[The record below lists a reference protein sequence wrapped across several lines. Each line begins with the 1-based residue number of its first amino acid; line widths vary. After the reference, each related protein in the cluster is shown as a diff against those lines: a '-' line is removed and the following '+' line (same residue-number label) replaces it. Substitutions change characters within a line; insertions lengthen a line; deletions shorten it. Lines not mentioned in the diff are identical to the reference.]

1 MLRGP
6 GGCWI
11 VTCTSL
17 VDKYVDIGHV
27 DDHNRHNAEEI
38 VIMMIAIEADD
49 HGSNIGVMHDNIG
62 HL

>member
-17 VDKYVDIGHV
+17 VDKYVDVGHV

-38 VIMMIAIEADD
+38 VIMMNAIVVDD
-49 HGSNIGVMHDNIG
+49 HDSNGCA
-62 HL
+62 

>member
-1 MLRGP
+1 M
-6 GGCWI
+6 
-11 VTCTSL
+11 
-17 VDKYVDIGHV
+17 DIGHV